1 MEIHSYV
8 GGIFAKFL
16 AIILI
21 MTGLLLMLSSGY
33 VSQQTGAPIELY
45 WIASWII
52 FIVGLFIFAAGV
64 IAQRRALRRM
74 KS

>member
-1 MEIHSYV
+1 MGIHSYV

-21 MTGLLLMLSSGY
+21 MTGFFLILSSGY
-33 VSQQTGAPIELY
+33 ISQQTGAPIELY

-52 FIVGLFIFAAGV
+52 FIAGLFIFAAGA